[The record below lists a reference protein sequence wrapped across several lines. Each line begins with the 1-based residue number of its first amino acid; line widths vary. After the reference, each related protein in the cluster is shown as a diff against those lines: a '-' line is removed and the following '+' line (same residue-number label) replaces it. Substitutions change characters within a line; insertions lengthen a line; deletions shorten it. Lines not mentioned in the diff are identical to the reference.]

1 MKNLRKTAKTMAS
14 VVLVLDLIGTLLL
27 CVYFCFA
34 PVTQTVMGVTWNFF
48 GYLAA
53 IFLVTYITPR
63 LTCLLDDMDREFVI
77 LSTIVACNTVSALVA
92 FDWLFLICSLAM
104 GIPMIYAIL
113 KK

>member
-1 MKNLRKTAKTMAS
+1 MKNLRKTAKTMAN

-53 IFLVTYITPR
+53 IFLVTYIIPSI
-63 LTCLLDDMDREFVI
+63 TCLLDDMGREFVI
-77 LSTIVACNTVSALVA
+77 LATIVVCNVVSALIA
-92 FDWLFLICSLAM
+92 FDWLLLVCSAAM
-104 GIPMIYAIL
+104 GIPMVYAIA